1 MSTSNDPDRAGTRQ
15 LPSKEIGQAAARVMA
30 SHWLEYK
37 RVNRVGLPRQF
48 VEGFS
53 ETSDR
58 ELFVWVRSQANSI
71 GCKKNW
77 IGQAITAKIIAKY
90 LDIDYAYAVE
100 LLNESGWVQC

>member
-1 MSTSNDPDRAGTRQ
+1 MTKQ
-15 LPSKEIGQAAARVMA
+15 LPSKEIGQAEARAMA

-58 ELFVWVRSQANSI
+58 DLLVWVRSQANSI

-77 IGQAITAKIIAKY
+77 IGQIITSKIIAKQ
-90 LDIDYAYAVE
+90 LDMHYADAVL
-100 LLNESGWVQC
+100 LLNESGWMQC